1 MGEGWDM
8 IPADAFV
15 VILLR
20 LPPSSRRRLRLVC
33 RHWRDVVDER
43 TPERQARAK
52 ILAFVA
58 EHGRSHAY
66 VSDDCRSG
74 KAPEPGGRSRE
85 VWSSGGADG
94 MSMVGTCNGL
104 LCLHRKND
112 GGVVLV
118 NPVTGAMLAVPP
130 PPPPATTSDRRCLE
144 TADTY
149 SFAYLPATGQH
160 KIVHLPC
167 RRGGAFD
174 AVHVFTLGVDTS
186 WREVPAPPG
195 SSCCLSFG
203 LAGVGGATYW
213 VTKDA
218 ERLVSF
224 DLKDERVAFAKPL
237 LVPVPSP
244 AWALLGYSCRLAD
257 VGGRLGIAICC
268 INEPETSKTEVWVL
282 EDDQAWARRCTV
294 VVRGQKPNYEVAS
307 PHFAHGE
314 YVLTSCPR
322 WQSDGTGV
330 MTMCAHLPREDEDGM
345 LQGGVVRI
353 DNPEQ
358 GPAVRE
364 DVGYS
369 FRTFVYV
376 ETTEPLCF

>member
-52 ILAFVA
+52 ILAFVT

-66 VSDDCRSG
+66 VSDDWRNGKPSEPGVRSG
-74 KAPEPGGRSRE
+74 RE

-94 MSMVGTCNGL
+94 VSMVGTCNGL

-118 NPVTGAMLAVPP
+118 NPVTGDRLAA
-130 PPPPATTSDRRCLE
+130 PPPPATASTRRSLE
-144 TADTY
+144 TAATY

-174 AVHVFTLGVDTS
+174 AVHVLTLGADTS
-186 WREVPAPPG
+186 WREAPAPPG

-203 LAGVGGATYW
+203 IAGVAGAMYW

-218 ERLVSF
+218 KRLVWF
-224 DLKDERVAFAKPL
+224 DLKDERVAFAEPL

-244 AWALLGYSCRLAD
+244 AWASLGYSCRLAD
-257 VGGRLGIAICC
+257 VGGRLGVAICC

-294 VVRGQKPNYEVAS
+294 VVRGQKPNYEVA
-307 PHFAHGE
+307 
-314 YVLTSCPR
+314 TSR
-322 WQSDGTGV
+322 
-330 MTMCAHLPREDEDGM
+330 L
-345 LQGGVVRI
+345 
-353 DNPEQ
+353 
-358 GPAVRE
+358 
-364 DVGYS
+364 
-369 FRTFVYV
+369 RTSR
-376 ETTEPLCF
+376 TASTS